1 MSTSGGDRARAAGG
15 WLSAQWKRDPLWATL
30 MAFGAV
36 MGIAYLIGPGGQA
49 TVLKS
54 LHNVGKDPVAT
65 MQALGA
71 GAALALG
78 ALAGLLHFFPPTHD
92 LGDRMLKGL
101 VKGLIVL
108 FVGVPLLGW
117 GITHMGDLGQLAA
130 GFQGSG
136 QGR

>member
-1 MSTSGGDRARAAGG
+1 MATTGDRARAAAGAGAG
-15 WLSAQWKRDPLWATL
+15 WLTGMWRRDPLWGSL
-30 MAFGAV
+30 MLFGLV
-36 MGIAYLIGPGGQA
+36 MGFLYVIGPNGQA
-49 TVLKS
+49 TVLS
-54 LHNVGKDPVAT
+54 TLHNVGKDPVAT

-92 LGDRMLKGL
+92 LGDRMLRGL
-101 VKGLIVL
+101 VKGLVVL

-117 GITHMGDLGQLAA
+117 GIQHHGDLGQLAA
-130 GFQGSG
+130 GFN